1 MIVFEVSDCIYLA
14 GSGGESS
21 LAAEHM
27 ELLMRKR
34 CLRVIKTIQKVSIMS
49 LSQMVALWLPFR
61 HKHFKSSSDF

>member
-1 MIVFEVSDCIYLA
+1 MIVFEVSGCIYLA

-21 LAAEHM
+21 LTAEHM

-49 LSQMVALWLPFR
+49 LSQMVAL
-61 HKHFKSSSDF
+61 